1 MACMG
6 LSVHA
11 ATRPP
16 MPRDTPASISIFPS
30 RPPRAEPL
38 CPVRHC
44 STPARRSTL
53 HMRHRQPQLSPSTH
67 SPSHAWCPPPFARGL
82 TTFNQRLRSRHRSHG
97 ACATSRHP
105 APCCC
110 ESLFAASCASSLHTY
125 TPATSTHSHLH
136 LSTHPTL
143 RSVGLTTVHL
153 QARLLATA
161 AHTVRTLAYYNSA
174 FQTHAPLVLCVVCR
188 GGYSPQGE
196 N

>member
-1 MACMG
+1 M
-6 LSVHA
+6 
-11 ATRPP
+11 R
-16 MPRDTPASISIFPS
+16 
-30 RPPRAEPL
+30 RA
-38 CPVRHC
+38 
-44 STPARRSTL
+44 ARRSSL
-53 HMRHRQPQLSPSTH
+53 HMRQPQLSPSTH

-125 TPATSTHSHLH
+125 TPATSTHSHHH

-174 FQTHAPLVLCVVCR
+174 FETHAPLVLYVVCR